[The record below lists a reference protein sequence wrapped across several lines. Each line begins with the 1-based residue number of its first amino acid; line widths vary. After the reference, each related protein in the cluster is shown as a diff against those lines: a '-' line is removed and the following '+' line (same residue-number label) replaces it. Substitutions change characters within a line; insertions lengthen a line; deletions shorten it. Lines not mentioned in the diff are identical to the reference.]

1 MVDFSRDMET
11 ITKSQR
17 KRLEIK
23 SGLRDE
29 DYFDRLISRLNTAK
43 EGIGKLD
50 KSIEITVNREK
61 ERSKISIAFFRT
73 DKIIS
78 PQIKETQIHRKIQ

>member
-23 SGLRDE
+23 NGLRDE
-29 DYFDRLISRLNTAK
+29 EYFDRLISRLNTAK
-43 EGIGKLD
+43 EGIRKLD
-50 KSIEITVNREK
+50 KSIEITVNRKRREQNK
-61 ERSKISIAFFRT
+61 YCIL
-73 DKIIS
+73 
-78 PQIKETQIHRKIQ
+78 

>member
-23 SGLRDE
+23 NGLRDE
-29 DYFDRLISRLNTAK
+29 EYFNRLINRLNTAK
-43 EGIGKLD
+43 E
-50 KSIEITVNREK
+50 
-61 ERSKISIAFFRT
+61 
-73 DKIIS
+73 
-78 PQIKETQIHRKIQ
+78 

>member
-1 MVDFSRDMET
+1 MVGFSRDMDT

-23 SGLRDE
+23 NGLRDE
-29 DYFDRLISRLNTAK
+29 EYFDRLISRLNTAK

-50 KSIEITVNREK
+50 KSIEIIVNRKRRE
-61 ERSKISIAFFRT
+61 ENNYLHSSEL
-73 DKIIS
+73 
-78 PQIKETQIHRKIQ
+78 IK

>member
-23 SGLRDE
+23 NGLRDE
-29 DYFDRLISRLNTAK
+29 EYFNRLISRLNTAK
-43 EGIGKLD
+43 ERIGKLD
-50 KSIEITVNREK
+50 KSIDITVNK
-61 ERSKISIAFFRT
+61 QK
-73 DKIIS
+73 K
-78 PQIKETQIHRKIQ
+78 KGGK

>member
-23 SGLRDE
+23 NGLRDE
-29 DYFDRLISRLNTAK
+29 EYFNRLISRLNTAK
-43 EGIGKLD
+43 ERIGKLD
-50 KSIEITVNREK
+50 KSIDITVNK
-61 ERSKISIAFFRT
+61 PK
-73 DKIIS
+73 K
-78 PQIKETQIHRKIQ
+78 KGGK

>member
-23 SGLRDE
+23 NGLRDE
-29 DYFDRLISRLNTAK
+29 ECFNRLISRLNTAK

-61 ERSKISIAFFRT
+61 EGSKISIAFFRT

-78 PQIKETQIHRKIQ
+78 PQIKETQIHKKIQ

>member
-1 MVDFSRDMET
+1 MDT

-23 SGLRDE
+23 NGLRDE
-29 DYFDRLISRLNTAK
+29 EYFDRLISRLNTAK

-50 KSIEITVNREK
+50 KSIEIIVNK
-61 ERSKISIAFFRT
+61 QK
-73 DKIIS
+73 K
-78 PQIKETQIHRKIQ
+78 KGGK

>member
-1 MVDFSRDMET
+1 MVGFSRDMDT

-23 SGLRDE
+23 NGLRDE
-29 DYFDRLISRLNTAK
+29 EYFDRLISRLNTAK

-50 KSIEITVNREK
+50 KSIEIIVNK
-61 ERSKISIAFFRT
+61 QK
-73 DKIIS
+73 K
-78 PQIKETQIHRKIQ
+78 KGGK